1 MKLSKGAAFLFCFF
15 GIIFIFISMFVLS
28 IFKNNSDEIPVAAC
42 LTGVGALAAVYI
54 GGSVA
59 NNGVK
64 GRNWCQEMYDSE
76 NSQGENNG

>member
-15 GIIFIFISMFVLS
+15 GIIFIFVCMFV
-28 IFKNNSDEIPVAAC
+28 ICIIKNDLEKIPVAAC
-42 LTGVGALAAVYI
+42 LTGVGALATVFI

-64 GRNWCQEMYDSE
+64 GKNWSQEMYDSE
-76 NSQGENNG
+76 NPKGGNT